1 MSGDDDGKRM
11 TSIDDAAGAP
21 ANAADLSEAPGAEE
35 TGAVDAQELIN
46 NLLGWRDE
54 LTDTLEQMTADAF
67 QRLILLLLDKDGV
80 SQIELSGAK
89 DSIEGIGIF
98 GGGGFLTFRVSFRC
112 IRGGGRV
119 SSAEV
124 DDFRRGVMVGRADK
138 GLLITTGSFTQEAEL
153 KAASDR
159 TPEIKLIDSEEL
171 IGKLKELQLGVRTEQ
186 VTVERV
192 VIDRAWFGGV

>member
-1 MSGDDDGKRM
+1 MRLVSEEAGTKM
-11 TSIDDAAGAP
+11 TKVDTDAALDEMGAG
-21 ANAADLSEAPGAEE
+21 DVREV
-35 TGAVDAQELIN
+35 TQELIAS
-46 NLLGWRDE
+46 LTGWRDE
-54 LTDTLEQMTADAF
+54 LTDTLEQMSADAY
-67 QRLILLLLDKDGV
+67 QRLILQLLEKDGV
-80 SQIELSGAK
+80 SQIELSSAN
-89 DSIEGIGIF
+89 DTVEGIGIF

-112 IRGGGRV
+112 IRGGGRI

-124 DDFRRGVMVGRADK
+124 DDFRRGVLVGRADK

-159 TPEIKLIDSEEL
+159 APEIRLIDGGEL
-171 IGKLKELQLGVRTEQ
+171 IGKLKELALGVRTEQ

>member
-1 MSGDDDGKRM
+1 MNQEDGQQM
-11 TSIDDAAGAP
+11 TSVEDVDGAP
-21 ANAADLSEAPGAEE
+21 GSADVASVDS
-35 TGAVDAQELIN
+35 TGGEDRRIDAQELIN

-54 LTDTLEQMTADAF
+54 LTDTLEQMTSDAF
-67 QRLILLLLDKDGV
+67 QRLILQLLERDGV
-80 SQIELSGAK
+80 GQLELSSAN
-89 DSIEGIGIF
+89 DTIEGIGIF

-112 IRGGGRV
+112 IRGGGRI

-159 TPEIKLIDSEEL
+159 APEIKLIDGEEL
-171 IGKLKELQLGVRTEQ
+171 IGKLKDLALGVRTEQ

-192 VIDRAWFGGV
+192 VIDRDWFGEV

>member
-1 MSGDDDGKRM
+1 MSGDDGTQM
-11 TSIDDAAGAP
+11 TSVDEAAGAL
-21 ANAADLSEAPGAEE
+21 ANAVDLTDETRADR
-35 TGAVDAQELIN
+35 TGAIDAQELIN

-54 LTDTLEQMTADAF
+54 LTDALEQMTTDAF

-80 SQIELSGAK
+80 SQIELSGAG

-159 TPEIKLIDSEEL
+159 TPEIKLIDGEEL
-171 IGKLKELQLGVRTEQ
+171 IGKLKELELGVRAEQ

-192 VIDRAWFGGV
+192 VIDREWFGAV

>member
-1 MSGDDDGKRM
+1 MSGDDGKQM
-11 TSIDDAAGAP
+11 TSVGDAADMP
-21 ANAADLSEAPGAEE
+21 EETRAEE
-35 TGAVDAQELIN
+35 TGSIDAQELIN

-54 LTDTLEQMTADAF
+54 LTDTLEQMTTDAF
-67 QRLILLLLDKDGV
+67 QRLILLLLDRDGV
-80 SQIELSGAK
+80 SQIELSGAG
-89 DSIEGIGIF
+89 DSIDGIGIF

-159 TPEIKLIDSEEL
+159 TPEIKLIDGAEL
-171 IGKLKELQLGVRTEQ
+171 IGKLKELELGVRAEQ

-192 VIDRAWFGGV
+192 VIDREWFGAV